1 MFRRFVRFV
10 GWLGTDIGDRLRR
23 AEADRDRWRRD
34 YEQAS
39 KAAGEWL
46 ADYQRAAKE
55 RDTLKARVK
64 AMEKNATDLADALE
78 RANARAEVAEAA
90 RLAAVDEAA
99 VLRQRLVH
107 IRALVG
113 SESRPS
119 VPNR

>member
-1 MFRRFVRFV
+1 MEYIIGLVCGGMGMFVVMAVSVERANKAKNAACQAWADAHAKAEKGR
-10 GWLGTDIGDRLRR
+10 GDAL
-23 AEADRDRWRRD
+23 
-34 YEQAS
+34 
-39 KAAGEWL
+39 
-46 ADYQRAAKE
+46 
-55 RDTLKARVK
+55 ARVK
-64 AMEKNATDLADALE
+64 ALEKNATDLADALE